1 MSLVDLSY
9 DLAVGMPVVPGH
21 AALEI
26 AVLDTTGRAAPIGT
40 RAVNLSRLT
49 IGLHC
54 GTHMDAP
61 FHFIESGRTMEQVPL
76 AQCAGPA
83 VLVRLP
89 EHGPR
94 AAITEGDL
102 ARYRD
107 ALREARKVALSTGW
121 ERRWGQPE
129 YFSDHPVITPEAAHY
144 LLECG
149 VHLVGVDFPSVD
161 TPPHETHVV
170 LLSAGAVI
178 VENLTNL
185 DAIRGDRFQLIALPL
200 RIVGRDGSPV
210 RAVGMPL

>member
-1 MSLVDLSY
+1 MSIIDLSY
-9 DLAVGMPVVPGH
+9 DLQTGMPVVPGH
-21 AALEI
+21 APLEI
-26 AVLDTTGRAAPIGT
+26 AVLDTTEREATAGT

-61 FHFIESGRTMEQVPL
+61 FHFIGRGRTMEQVPL

-89 EHGPR
+89 GRGAGAP
-94 AAITEGDL
+94 ITEGDL
-102 ARYRD
+102 ARHRN
-107 ALREARKVALSTGW
+107 ALCETGKIVLSTGW

-129 YFSDHPVITPEAAHY
+129 YFGEHPVITTEAAQF
-144 LLECG
+144 LLKCG

-161 TPPHETHVV
+161 VPPHETHVT
-170 LLSAGAVI
+170 LLGAGAVI

-185 DAIRGDRFQLIALPL
+185 DAIAGDRFQLVALPL

-210 RAVGMPL
+210 RAVAMP

>member
-1 MSLVDLSY
+1 
-9 DLAVGMPVVPGH
+9 MPVVPGH
-21 AALEI
+21 APLEI
-26 AVLDTTGRAAPIGT
+26 AVMDTTQREAPAGT

-61 FHFIESGRTMEQVPL
+61 FHFIGSGRTMEQVPME
-76 AQCAGPA
+76 QCAGPA

-89 EHGPR
+89 GHGSG
-94 AAITEGDL
+94 AAITEVDL
-102 ARYRD
+102 ARHRN
-107 ALREARKVALSTGW
+107 ALCETGKAVLSTGW

-129 YFSDHPVITPEAAHY
+129 YFSNHPVITREAAQF
-144 LLECG
+144 LLKCG

-161 TPPHETHVV
+161 KPPHETHVE

-185 DAIRGDRFQLIALPL
+185 DAISGDRFQLIALPL
-200 RIVGRDGSPV
+200 RIVGRDGSPI
-210 RAVGMPL
+210 RAAGMPL